1 MGAKNFAMLKKCID
15 STSIVHG
22 NMLWALASLW
32 AFFCNH
38 VLSSLVFMLRYLF
51 RFEIEERKI
60 EHAGETR
67 KNESEDYEIDEF
79 AEKLVNL
86 MFPSG
91 EEREDETECSVSVEA
106 TTFVSDVHSDKK
118 SAETDEQCSALKEK
132 DPETGGVCE
141 ESEGEK
147 EGYDSAEAEA
157 VSYVDGDVKKIS
169 ESETE
174 YSVSKVHEYGD
185 SVTSTTTSKYEFMAR
200 RDISVFVQ
208 EPTVLTFSFREFY
221 GDPTASA
228 LSSVDAFAQEQEQEE
243 YFQEQITSSTSDSL
257 LDDSLQGSEE
267 TLVEDNLDEP
277 DLEEDYD
284 EEDDD
289 LDWEEDDDEDEEED
303 DDEEDELLQ
312 QLKMEM
318 RIAKQGGLAT
328 ILEEEEEEE
337 KPEKTESPSKAI
349 EDLKPLRIE
358 DKKVEYKDHILQIQ
372 KVYKSY
378 AEKMRKLDVLND
390 QTMHAIGLLQL
401 KDPPKLFI
409 MAKSTV
415 KGGKALVSQNL
426 WPRKAE
432 KQTSDPMLKFVQELH
447 RDLELVYV
455 GQVCLTWEILCW
467 QHNKA
472 KELQQHDSPWPHSY
486 NLVAGEFQLFQ
497 VLVER
502 FLENEPFQ
510 GPRIQNYVK
519 NRCVVRNLLHVP
531 AIKDDNRK
539 DKKITKWGEEEDAIA
554 SGKLLEIIKESM
566 QVFWEFVRA
575 DKDYE
580 NVIPKVSKKRIGN
593 DVSDPEISDLLVDIR
608 AQLQKKEKK
617 LKDIVRSASCI
628 VRKFQKHKNEDQI
641 QVDHEQFLAQMG
653 LRLISRVVNMKRLRK
668 DQLEWCSE
676 KLNRIKFVGTKT
688 QVEPY
693 FLLFPC

>member
-1 MGAKNFAMLKKCID
+1 MGAKNLAFLKSYID
-15 STSIVHG
+15 SISVLHG
-22 NMLWALASLW
+22 NMLWPLDSLW
-32 AFFCNH
+32 IFFSNY
-38 VLSSLVFMLRYLF
+38 VLSSLLFILRYIF
-51 RFEIEERKI
+51 RFQIEESKI
-60 EHAGETR
+60 EVADETKR
-67 KNESEDYEIDEF
+67 NESEDYYEIDGF

-91 EEREDETECSVSVEA
+91 EEIEGETECSVSVEA
-106 TTFVSDVHSDKK
+106 TTFFSDVQSDKK
-118 SAETDEQCSALKEK
+118 IAESEEECSSALKEK
-132 DPETGGVCE
+132 VPEKTDGGFE

-147 EGYDSAEAEA
+147 EGSDEDA
-157 VSYVDGDVKKIS
+157 KKLS

-174 YSVSKVHEYGD
+174 YSVSKVHDCGD
-185 SVTSTTTSKYEFMAR
+185 SFTTTSKYESMAT
-200 RDISVFVQ
+200 RDISVFVE
-208 EPTVLTFSFREFY
+208 EPTALTFSFREFY
-221 GDPTASA
+221 VDPSASA
-228 LSSVDAFAQEQEQEE
+228 DAFAQPEPEQEQEQEE
-243 YFQEQITSSTSDSL
+243 SVQEQRTSSASDSL
-257 LDDSLQGSEE
+257 FLDDSLQGSEE
-267 TLVEDNLDEP
+267 TMEEDNLDEP
-277 DLEEDYD
+277 DFEEEDEDD
-284 EEDDD
+284 EDD
-289 LDWEEDDDEDEEED
+289 LDWEDEDEEED
-303 DDEEDELLQ
+303 DDDELLQ

-328 ILEEEEEEE
+328 ILEEEGEEEE
-337 KPEKTESPSKAI
+337 EKTESPSKVV
-349 EDLKPLRIE
+349 EDLKPLKIE
-358 DKKVEYKDHILQIQ
+358 DKKVEFKDHILQIH

-401 KDPPKLFI
+401 KDPPKVFI
-409 MAKSTV
+409 MAKSSGQ
-415 KGGKALVSQNL
+415 GGKAFVTQNL

-432 KQTSDPMLKFVQELH
+432 KQTSDPMLKFVHELD

-455 GQVCLTWEILCW
+455 GQICLTWEILCW

-472 KELQQHDSPWPHSY
+472 KELQQHDSPWPRRY

-497 VLVER
+497 VLIQR
-502 FLENEPFQ
+502 FIENEPFQ
-510 GPRIQNYVK
+510 GPRIKNYVK
-519 NRCVVRNLLHVP
+519 NRCILRNLLQIP

-580 NVIPKVSKKRIGN
+580 NVIPKISKKRIGN

-608 AQLQKKEKK
+608 VQLQKKEKK
-617 LKDIVRSASCI
+617 LKDIVRSGSCI
-628 VRKFQKHKNEDQI
+628 VRKFQKQNNEDQI
-641 QVDHEQFLAQMG
+641 RVDHEQFLAQVG

-668 DQLEWCSE
+668 DQLVWCSE
-676 KLNRIKFVGTKT
+676 KLNRINFVGRKI

>member
-22 NMLWALASLW
+22 NMIWALASLW
-32 AFFCNH
+32 DFFCNH
-38 VLSSLVFMLRYLF
+38 VLSSLVFMLRYIF

-60 EHAGETR
+60 EHAGETK

-118 SAETDEQCSALKEK
+118 SAETDEQCYALKEK

-147 EGYDSAEAEA
+147 EGSDSAEAEA

-200 RDISVFVQ
+200 RDISVFEQ

-228 LSSVDAFAQEQEQEE
+228 LSSVDAFAREQEEEE

-289 LDWEEDDDEDEEED
+289 LEWEEDDDEDEDDD
-303 DDEEDELLQ
+303 DDEDDELLQ

-337 KPEKTESPSKAI
+337 KQEKTESPSKAI
-349 EDLKPLRIE
+349 EDLKPLKIE

-415 KGGKALVSQNL
+415 KGGKALVSHNL

-472 KELQQHDSPWPHSY
+472 KELQQHDSPWPHRY

-617 LKDIVRSASCI
+617 LKDIVRSGSCI
-628 VRKFQKHKNEDQI
+628 VRKFQKNKNEDQI
-641 QVDHEQFLAQMG
+641 QVDHEQFLAQTG

-676 KLNRIKFVGTKT
+676 KLNRIKFVGTKI